1 MTKVDITFYGAL
13 ARVTK
18 EKTISVHGSALK
30 DVIGVLAAK
39 YGEQFTD
46 RVYDEK
52 GKIRRFINIYING
65 KDIRFLNHLDTE
77 LKERDKISI
86 IPAVGGG

>member
-1 MTKVDITFYGAL
+1 MAKVDITFYGAL
-13 ARVTK
+13 ARITK
-18 EKTISVHGSALK
+18 EKTIFVHGSALE
-30 DVIGVLAAK
+30 DVIGVLAMK
-39 YGEQFTD
+39 YGKPFTD
-46 RVYDEK
+46 RIYDEK
-52 GKIRRFINIYING
+52 GKIRRFINIYVNG

>member
-1 MTKVDITFYGAL
+1 MAKVDISFYGAL
-13 ARVTK
+13 ATITK
-18 EKTISVHGSALK
+18 ERTVEADGLSLK
-30 DVIGVLAAK
+30 DIVEVLAAK
-39 YGEQFTD
+39 YGEKFTD
-46 RVYDEK
+46 RLYDEK

-65 KDIRFLNHLDTE
+65 KDIRFLNRLDTQ